1 MENNPRERKNNN
13 DTKNN
18 MIQNSLKEIRNLIIM
33 FSNHKLMNRDS
44 FFKEKNS
51 SEKAWFLVLA
61 LNGFISK
68 TKELNLIRNC

>member
-44 FFKEKNS
+44 FFKENNS